1 MYRNWTVPFYFL
13 VLLFCAS
20 AFAQSEAD
28 TTQVRA
34 LTKRGLGFLN
44 TYPDSLLWY
53 STKAMALAK
62 SIDDQTGIAA
72 AHSNIGNYE
81 WMKGDYAKAIHNF
94 DIALVIYIRIGNKP
108 RAARILSNLG
118 GVYTL
123 LGDHTKAIDKFME
136 SLKLAESV
144 NAKDA
149 MALGNNNL
157 GMFHKLRHEYTK
169 ASEAFKKARNLAEEI
184 QDYVMVAGI
193 STNLGSIYQSL
204 GDLDEAIKYHHKSL
218 QIFDSLKNVRGQLA
232 CYANLGEVYWLQQ
245 RYWEATHYY
254 NQALTSSREHGFP
267 YYEIIALMG
276 LGNVERENGNPLKSI
291 TLFKEAMQIA
301 HSGKFRQEQVKL
313 NKGLADSYRKLKR
326 YDEALQFLRKY
337 DALKDSIFNQESLTM
352 VSNLSIVYELEKR
365 EAEIKLLTQDNKIAT
380 LTRNWTYG
388 IAGSLILFSAIFALS
403 LNQRKNKD
411 RKLMEQQKQLYEA
424 QQAIIQ
430 TELKNQSI
438 KEEELRSELEFRSTA
453 LTTYTQNLVQKNEIL
468 SEIKNIIQDT
478 VKKPDLDEEELKKL
492 IHLIDYSFT
501 LNKDWEGFN
510 TYFEQVYPGFFKQLS
525 ENFPQLSVT
534 ELRLSALIRLSLSIK
549 ETATILSTSPG
560 SVKVARHRLRKK
572 LDLSTD
578 DNLIGFIMSINSDT

>member
-1 MYRNWTVPFYFL
+1 MNRNWTVPYYFL
-13 VLLFCAS
+13 VSLFCAP
-20 AFAQSEAD
+20 AFAQSGAD
-28 TTQVRA
+28 TTEVRA
-34 LTKRGLGFLN
+34 LTKKAFDFIN

-53 STKAMALAK
+53 SDKAMGLAK

-94 DIALVIYIRIGNKP
+94 EIALVIYIHIENKP

-123 LGDHTKAIDKFME
+123 LGDHAKAIDKFME

-169 ASEAFKKARNLAEEI
+169 AAEAFQKAQKLAEEI
-184 QDYVMVAGI
+184 QDYPMVAGT
-193 STNLGSIYQSL
+193 STNLGSIYQGL
-204 GDLDEAIKYHHKSL
+204 GDLGEAVKYHQKSL
-218 QIFDSLKNVRGQLA
+218 HIFDSLKNVRGQLA
-232 CYANLGEVYWLQQ
+232 CYTNLGEVYGLQQ
-245 RYWEATHYY
+245 RYWEANHYY
-254 NQALTSSREHGFP
+254 NLALTSSREHRFP
-267 YYEIIALMG
+267 YYEITALTG
-276 LGNVERENGNPLKSI
+276 LGNVERESGDPVKAI
-291 TLFKEAMQIA
+291 ALFREAMRMA
-301 HSGKFRQEQVKL
+301 HSGKFRQEQVNL
-313 NKGLADSYRKLKR
+313 YKGLSDCYRKLKR
-326 YDEALQFLRKY
+326 FDETFHFLQKY
-337 DALKDSIFNQESLTM
+337 DALKDSIFNQESLNM

-365 EAEIKLLTQDNKIAT
+365 DAEIKLLTQDNKIAT
-380 LTRNWTYG
+380 LTKNWAIG
-388 IAGSLILFSAIFALS
+388 VAGGLILFASMLAFS
-403 LNQRKNKD
+403 LNQKKNKD
-411 RKLMEQQKQLYEA
+411 RKLMEQQMQLYEA
-424 QQAIIQ
+424 QQAVIQ
-430 TELKNQSI
+430 AELKNQSI
-438 KEEELRSELEFRSTA
+438 KEEEMRRELEFRSIA

-468 SEIKNIIQDT
+468 SEIKNIIQET